1 MIEILLPAFLAGL
14 GIAIIAGPLGS
25 FIVWK
30 KMAYFG
36 EALAHASLMGISLG
50 FLLNIN
56 IYFSLIICSLLL
68 SFILVLLQKQRLIS
82 TDTLLGILAHS
93 FLSLGLVTVSF
104 LDDIRVDIM
113 DYLFGDILSVSPM
126 DLLAI
131 YTMVSLASVVLI
143 LFWRSLLSV
152 TINEDLASV
161 EGLNVDIIRIL
172 LMLILGLVI
181 AVGMRS
187 IGVLT
192 ITSLLIIPP
201 AIVRPFSKN
210 PEQMAIF
217 ASFVSIISVLLGLVL
232 SWFVDT
238 PSGPS
243 IVISATAMFILSQT
257 ITFVRSS
264 T

>member
-1 MIEILLPAFLAGL
+1 
-14 GIAIIAGPLGS
+14 
-25 FIVWK
+25 
-30 KMAYFG
+30 MAYFG

>member
-1 MIEILLPAFLAGL
+1 
-14 GIAIIAGPLGS
+14 
-25 FIVWK
+25 
-30 KMAYFG
+30 MAYFG

-201 AIVRPFSKN
+201 AIVRPFSKT

>member
-201 AIVRPFSKN
+201 AIVRPFSKT